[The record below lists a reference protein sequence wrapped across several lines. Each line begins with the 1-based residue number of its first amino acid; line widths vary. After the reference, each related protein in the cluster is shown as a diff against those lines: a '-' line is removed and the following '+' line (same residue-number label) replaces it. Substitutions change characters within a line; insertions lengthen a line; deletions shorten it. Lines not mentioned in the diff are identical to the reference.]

1 MGHSWIVG
9 VLDDLRT
16 YAELNGLD
24 RLAASLAGTALVAE
38 ELVAQGPSRGPSLD
52 WSDELIQEAL
62 QGSLQVVPQV
72 GPRNAPQVT
81 SKGGASAWARRDR
94 DGLGPCLG
102 VDREGAGAS

>member
-38 ELVAQGPSRGPSLD
+38 ELAAQEPPRGASLD
-52 WSDELIQEAL
+52 WADRLIQETLNGA
-62 QGSLQVVPQV
+62 LQVVP
-72 GPRNAPQVT
+72 RTAPQAT
-81 SKGGASAWARRDR
+81 
-94 DGLGPCLG
+94 
-102 VDREGAGAS
+102 